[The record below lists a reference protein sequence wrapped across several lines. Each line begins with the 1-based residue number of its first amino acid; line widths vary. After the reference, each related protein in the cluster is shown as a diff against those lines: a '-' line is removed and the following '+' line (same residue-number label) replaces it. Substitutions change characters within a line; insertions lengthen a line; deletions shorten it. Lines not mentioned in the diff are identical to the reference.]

1 MNWRKMTS
9 LIVAWSFIALVI
21 SGVVLYIVPHGR
33 VAYWTDWSLWGLI
46 KDSWAEI
53 HIVFGAIFIVM
64 GIIHIFYNWKP
75 LKKYMVER
83 AKGHMHLR
91 KELVLATVISVSV
104 LIGSIANL
112 PPVSWLFDLNATIK
126 QAWLSSP
133 DFEPPYGHAEETSL
147 AGFSRRMGMDI
158 NKISKEIS
166 DSKITLRN
174 IQDDI
179 TKNKERNEELEQK
192 IKENTLFF
200 SDSKNQEKKID
211 EELEQRRKELEV
223 LKKRLV
229 EMKKTGIRNQ
239 EDDDSKSVV
248 EAASQIVATTN
259 KRLQDTM
266 KELDVIRELLDKERK
281 AHTETK
287 KKLQN

>member
-1 MNWRKMTS
+1 MGLFNKFKKENKKENIENSQGTESNIDIKTTDDIQNEQVKNECDNLQNEIREKNERLNTILEKIQIS
-9 LIVAWSFIALVI
+9 KKEYDEIV
-21 SGVVLYIVPHGR
+21 G
-33 VAYWTDWSLWGLI
+33 
-46 KDSWAEI
+46 K
-53 HIVFGAIFIVM
+53 
-64 GIIHIFYNWKP
+64 IIQSK
-75 LKKYMVER
+75 
-83 AKGHMHLR
+83 
-91 KELVLATVISVSV
+91 KELHSDIIPKSDSETN
-104 LIGSIANL
+104 NL
-112 PPVSWLFDLNATIK
+112 LKSKN
-126 QAWLSSP
+126 Q
-133 DFEPPYGHAEETSL
+133 
-147 AGFSRRMGMDI
+147 DI
-158 NKISKEIS
+158 DKISKDIS

-179 TKNKERNEELEQK
+179 TKNKEMNEELEQK
-192 IKENTLFF
+192 IKKNTPFF
-200 SDSKNQEKKID
+200 SDSENQKKKID
-211 EELEQRRKELEV
+211 EELEQRRKEVGV

-239 EDDDSKSVV
+239 DSDDSKNVV

>member
-1 MNWRKMTS
+1 MGLFRKFKKEDKKENIENSQDTES
-9 LIVAWSFIALVI
+9 NIDIKTTDDIQNEQVKNEYDNLQNEIREKNERLNTILEKIQISKKEYDEIV
-21 SGVVLYIVPHGR
+21 G
-33 VAYWTDWSLWGLI
+33 
-46 KDSWAEI
+46 K
-53 HIVFGAIFIVM
+53 
-64 GIIHIFYNWKP
+64 IIQSK
-75 LKKYMVER
+75 
-83 AKGHMHLR
+83 
-91 KELVLATVISVSV
+91 KELHSSIISKSD
-104 LIGSIANL
+104 SETNNL
-112 PPVSWLFDLNATIK
+112 LKSKN
-126 QAWLSSP
+126 Q
-133 DFEPPYGHAEETSL
+133 
-147 AGFSRRMGMDI
+147 DI
-158 NKISKEIS
+158 DKISKEIS

-192 IKENTLFF
+192 IKENTPFF
-200 SDSKNQEKKID
+200 SDSENQKKKID

-239 EDDDSKSVV
+239 EGDDSKSVV